1 MTKVHPMQKRLSFKF
16 YISFIVML
24 LQIEPLLA
32 EDIKVDVW
40 KSPSCGC
47 CQGWVDYL
55 SESGFDVTIHHS
67 EKMSQIKQ
75 NLGITD
81 QSLHSCHTAK
91 IGNYLIEGHVP
102 VSDIRRLLA
111 EKPDIIGLTAPGMP
125 AMSPGMG
132 SIEPKD
138 YDVLQ
143 FDKHQKSSVFT
154 SY

>member
-1 MTKVHPMQKRLSFKF
+1 MQNKLFFKC
-16 YISFIVML
+16 YKSFIFMSFIFML
-24 LQIEPLLA
+24 LQTGPLLA
-32 EDIKVDVW
+32 EEIEVNVW

-55 SESGFDVTIHHS
+55 SESGFNVITHHS
-67 EKMSQIKQ
+67 ENMSQIKHD
-75 NLGITD
+75 LGITD

-91 IGNYLIEGHVP
+91 IGNYLIEGHIP
-102 VSDIRRLLA
+102 ISDIRRLLA
-111 EKPDIIGLTAPGMP
+111 EKPDILGLSAPGMP

-138 YDVLQ
+138 YDILQ
-143 FDKHQKSSVFT
+143 FDETQKSSIFT

>member
-1 MTKVHPMQKRLSFKF
+1 MQNRPFFKF
-16 YISFIVML
+16 YISLVVML
-24 LQIEPLLA
+24 FQIGPVIA
-32 EDIKVDVW
+32 DNIKIDVW

-55 SESGFDVTIHHS
+55 DGNGFDVTTHHS
-67 EKMSQIKQ
+67 DKMSQIKHD
-75 NLGITD
+75 LGITD

-91 IGNYLIEGHVP
+91 MGNYLIEGHVP
-102 VSDIRRLLA
+102 ISDIRRLLA
-111 EKPDIIGLTAPGMP
+111 EKPDILGLSAPGMP

-132 SIEPKD
+132 SIEPKG

-143 FDKHQKSSVFT
+143 FDQLQKSSIFT

>member
-1 MTKVHPMQKRLSFKF
+1 MTNRLLYKL
-16 YISFIVML
+16 YISFIVVL
-24 LQIEPLLA
+24 LQTGSVHA
-32 EDIKVDVW
+32 GDIQVDVW

-55 SESGFDVTIHHS
+55 SGSGFNVTTHHS
-67 EKMSQIKQ
+67 DNMTQVK
-75 NLGITD
+75 NDLGITD

-91 IGNYLIEGHVP
+91 IGDYLIEGHVP
-102 VSDIRRLLA
+102 ISDIRRLLA
-111 EKPDIIGLTAPGMP
+111 EKPNILGLSAPGMP

-132 SIEPKD
+132 SIKPKG

-143 FDKHQKSSVFT
+143 FDESQKSSVFT